1 MGTCGKLTPQRDFA
15 DSLILM
21 GFGGLTNSIK
31 RRFFEE
37 FRRSL
42 FRSSCHDIKREIKI
56 NF

>member
-31 RRFFEE
+31 RRFF
-37 FRRSL
+37 RNPDGPCSGHL
-42 FRSSCHDIKREIKI
+42 ATT
-56 NF
+56 